1 MPVLKYG
8 GIIEQMEL
16 KDKVYQLTTY
26 NAIAA
31 EGMERFER
39 AKYAINENDDPDA
52 LILRSKDLHD
62 ITFNDSLKAIARA
75 GAGTNNIPT
84 QRATEAGIVVFN
96 TPGANANA
104 VKELVLANLLLS
116 VRPILQGHEWIQN
129 YKFGPDDDVEAIV
142 EANKKQFAG
151 NELEGKKLGIIG
163 LGAIGAMIA
172 NDAYRLGIE
181 VYGYDPYV
189 SVDTA
194 WSISRRVNRVMELDD
209 LLKICDFITVHVPLM
224 DSTRGM
230 IGERELA
237 MMKEDV
243 QLYNFARGPIV
254 DKEAVLKAV
263 NDNRIGGYTTDFADA
278 DLLHNEKIRVLPH
291 LGASTEEAEIN
302 CARMAAGNLK
312 RFLQTGDIVN
322 SVNFPSVQMSFNSPV
337 RITIINRNIPNMI
350 GKISS
355 FVAEQGMNIAN
366 MVNRGRGDFA
376 YTLVDLEEL
385 DYEKVERLVA
395 RLEEIPDIVRVRA
408 IEHPGQFFEEV

>member
-1 MPVLKYG
+1 MPALKYG

-75 GAGTNNIPT
+75 GAGTNNIPI

-350 GKISS
+350 GKIST

>member
-75 GAGTNNIPT
+75 GAGTNNIPI

-278 DLLHNEKIRVLPH
+278 DLLHHEKIRVLPH

>member
-1 MPVLKYG
+1 MPALKYG

-16 KDKVYQLTTY
+16 KDKVYQITTY

-31 EGMERFER
+31 EGMKRFER

-52 LILRSKDLHD
+52 LILRSKNLHD
-62 ITFNDSLKAIARA
+62 VTFNDSLKAIARA

-151 NELEGKKLGIIG
+151 NELEGKKLGVVG

-350 GKISS
+350 GKIST

-395 RLEEIPDIVRVRA
+395 KLEEIPDIVRVRA

>member
-1 MPVLKYG
+1 MPAVKYG

-16 KDKVYQLTTY
+16 KDNVYQLTTY

-52 LILRSKDLHD
+52 LILRSKNLHD
-62 ITFNDSLKAIARA
+62 MTFNDSLKAIARA
-75 GAGTNNIPT
+75 GAGTNNIPI

-129 YKFGPDDDVEAIV
+129 YKFGPDEDVEAIV

-350 GKISS
+350 GKISN

>member
-1 MPVLKYG
+1 MPAVKYG

-52 LILRSKDLHD
+52 LILRSKNLHD

-75 GAGTNNIPT
+75 GAGTNNIPI

-350 GKISS
+350 GKIST

>member
-1 MPVLKYG
+1 
-8 GIIEQMEL
+8 MEL
-16 KDKVYQLTTY
+16 KDNVYQLTTY

-52 LILRSKDLHD
+52 LILRSKNLHD
-62 ITFNDSLKAIARA
+62 MTFNDSLKAIARA

-129 YKFGPDDDVEAIV
+129 YKFSPDDDVEAIV

-408 IEHPGQFFEEV
+408 IEHPGLFFEEV

>member
-1 MPVLKYG
+1 MPAVKYG

-16 KDKVYQLTTY
+16 KDNVYQLTTY

-52 LILRSKDLHD
+52 LILRSKNLHD
-62 ITFNDSLKAIARA
+62 MTFNDSLKAIARA
-75 GAGTNNIPT
+75 GAGTNNIPI

-350 GKISS
+350 GKISN

-385 DYEKVERLVA
+385 DHEKVERLVA
-395 RLEEIPDIVRVRA
+395 KLEEIPDIVRVRA

>member
-1 MPVLKYG
+1 MPAVKYG
-8 GIIEQMEL
+8 GITEQMEL

-52 LILRSKDLHD
+52 LILRSKNLHD
-62 ITFNDSLKAIARA
+62 MTFNDSLKAIARA
-75 GAGTNNIPT
+75 GAGTNNIPI

-350 GKISS
+350 GKISN

>member
-16 KDKVYQLTTY
+16 KDKFYQLTTY

-52 LILRSKDLHD
+52 LILRSKNLHD

-75 GAGTNNIPT
+75 GAGTNNIPI

>member
-1 MPVLKYG
+1 
-8 GIIEQMEL
+8 MEL
-16 KDKVYQLTTY
+16 KDNVYQLTTY

-52 LILRSKDLHD
+52 LILRSKNLHD
-62 ITFNDSLKAIARA
+62 MTFNDSLKAIARA

-350 GKISS
+350 GKISN

>member
-1 MPVLKYG
+1 MPAVKYG

-16 KDKVYQLTTY
+16 KDNVYQLTTY

-52 LILRSKDLHD
+52 LILRSKNLHD
-62 ITFNDSLKAIARA
+62 MTFNDSLKAIARA

-408 IEHPGQFFEEV
+408 IEHPGLFFEEV

>member
-1 MPVLKYG
+1 
-8 GIIEQMEL
+8 MEL

-39 AKYAINENDDPDA
+39 AKYAINEDDDPDA
-52 LILRSKDLHD
+52 LILRSKNLHD
-62 ITFNDSLKAIARA
+62 MTFNDSLKAIARA

-142 EANKKQFAG
+142 EANKKKFAG
-151 NELEGKKLGIIG
+151 NELEGKKLGVVG

-237 MMKEDV
+237 MMKEDA

-254 DKEAVLKAV
+254 DKDAVLKAV
-263 NDNRIGGYTTDFADA
+263 NENRIGGYTTDFADA
-278 DLLHNEKIRVLPH
+278 DLLHHEKIRVLPH

-350 GKISS
+350 GKIST

-376 YTLVDLEEL
+376 YTIVDLEEL

-395 RLEEIPDIVRVRA
+395 KLEEIPDIVRVRA

>member
-75 GAGTNNIPT
+75 GAGTNNIPI

-337 RITIINRNIPNMI
+337 RITIINHNIPNMI

>member
-1 MPVLKYG
+1 MPAVKYG
-8 GIIEQMEL
+8 GITEQMEL

-75 GAGTNNIPT
+75 GAGTNNIPI

-350 GKISS
+350 GKIST

-366 MVNRGRGDFA
+366 MVNRGRGGFA

>member
-1 MPVLKYG
+1 
-8 GIIEQMEL
+8 MEL

-385 DYEKVERLVA
+385 DHEKVERLVA
-395 RLEEIPDIVRVRA
+395 KLEEIPDIVRVRA

>member
-1 MPVLKYG
+1 
-8 GIIEQMEL
+8 MEL

-75 GAGTNNIPT
+75 GAGTNNIPI

>member
-1 MPVLKYG
+1 MPAVKYG

-16 KDKVYQLTTY
+16 KDNVYQLTTY

-52 LILRSKDLHD
+52 LILRSKNLHD
-62 ITFNDSLKAIARA
+62 MTFNDSLKAIARA
-75 GAGTNNIPT
+75 GAGTNNIPI

-291 LGASTEEAEIN
+291 LGASTEEAETN

-350 GKISS
+350 GKISN

>member
-16 KDKVYQLTTY
+16 KDKFYQLTTY

-52 LILRSKDLHD
+52 LILRSKNLHD

-75 GAGTNNIPT
+75 GAGTNNIPI

-278 DLLHNEKIRVLPH
+278 DLLHNEKIRALPH

>member
-1 MPVLKYG
+1 MPAVKYG

-16 KDKVYQLTTY
+16 KDNVYQLTTY

-75 GAGTNNIPT
+75 GAGTNNIPI

-366 MVNRGRGDFA
+366 MVNRGRDDFA

>member
-1 MPVLKYG
+1 
-8 GIIEQMEL
+8 MEL
-16 KDKVYQLTTY
+16 KEKVYQLRTY

-31 EGMERFER
+31 EGMARFER
-39 AKYAINENDDPDA
+39 EKYAINENDDPDA
-52 LILRSKDLHD
+52 LFLRSKDLRD
-62 ITFNDSLKAIARA
+62 MTFNDSLKAIARA

-116 VRPILQGHEWIQN
+116 VRPIIQGHEWIQN

-151 NELEGKKLGIIG
+151 NELEGKKLGVIG

-194 WSISRRVNRVMELDD
+194 WSISRRVNRVMELED
-209 LLKICDFITVHVPLM
+209 LLKTCDFITVHVPLM

-254 DKEAVLKAV
+254 DKAAVLKAV
-263 NDNRIGGYTTDFADA
+263 NENRIGGYTTDFADA
-278 DLLHNEKIRVLPH
+278 DLLHHEKIRVLPH

-350 GKISS
+350 GKIST

-385 DYEKVERLVA
+385 DHEKVANLVA
-395 RLEEIPDIVRVRA
+395 KLNEMPEIVRVRA
-408 IEHPGQFFEEV
+408 IEHPGQFFEEA

>member
-1 MPVLKYG
+1 
-8 GIIEQMEL
+8 MEL

-52 LILRSKDLHD
+52 LILRSKNLHD

-75 GAGTNNIPT
+75 GAGTNNIPI

-312 RFLQTGDIVN
+312 RFIQTGDIVN

-350 GKISS
+350 GKIST

>member
-1 MPVLKYG
+1 MPAVKYG
-8 GIIEQMEL
+8 GITEQMEL

-52 LILRSKDLHD
+52 LILRSKNLHD
-62 ITFNDSLKAIARA
+62 MTFNDSLKAIARA
-75 GAGTNNIPT
+75 GAGTNNIPI

-254 DKEAVLKAV
+254 DKEAVLKAI

-350 GKISS
+350 GKIST

-366 MVNRGRGDFA
+366 MVNRGSGDFA

>member
-52 LILRSKDLHD
+52 LILRSKNLHD
-62 ITFNDSLKAIARA
+62 MTFNDSLKAIARA
-75 GAGTNNIPT
+75 GAGTNNIPI

>member
-16 KDKVYQLTTY
+16 KDRVYQLTTY

-75 GAGTNNIPT
+75 GAGTNNIPI

-385 DYEKVERLVA
+385 DYEKVERLVE

>member
-75 GAGTNNIPT
+75 GAGTNNIPI

-151 NELEGKKLGIIG
+151 NELEGKKLGVVG

-194 WSISRRVNRVMELDD
+194 WSISRRVNRVMELDE

-254 DKEAVLKAV
+254 DKDAVLKAV
-263 NDNRIGGYTTDFADA
+263 NENRIGGYTTDFADA

-350 GKISS
+350 GKIST

-385 DYEKVERLVA
+385 DHEKVERLVA
-395 RLEEIPDIVRVRA
+395 KLEEIPDIVRVRA

>member
-16 KDKVYQLTTY
+16 KDRVYQLTTY

-75 GAGTNNIPT
+75 GAGTNNISI

-151 NELEGKKLGIIG
+151 NELEGKKLGVVG

-194 WSISRRVNRVMELDD
+194 WSISRRVNRVMELDE

-254 DKEAVLKAV
+254 DKDAVLKAV
-263 NDNRIGGYTTDFADA
+263 NENRIGGYTTDFADA

-350 GKISS
+350 GKIST

-376 YTLVDLEEL
+376 YTIVDLEEL

-395 RLEEIPDIVRVRA
+395 KLEEIPDIVRVRA

>member
-1 MPVLKYG
+1 MPALKYG

-16 KDKVYQLTTY
+16 KDKVYQITTY

-52 LILRSKDLHD
+52 LILRSKNLHD

-75 GAGTNNIPT
+75 GAGTNNIPI

-151 NELEGKKLGIIG
+151 NELEGKKLGVVG

-254 DKEAVLKAV
+254 DKDAVLKAV
-263 NDNRIGGYTTDFADA
+263 NENRIGGYTTDFADA
-278 DLLHNEKIRVLPH
+278 DLLHHEKIRVLPH

-350 GKISS
+350 GKIST

-376 YTLVDLEEL
+376 YTIVDLEEL

-395 RLEEIPDIVRVRA
+395 KLEEIPDIVRVRA

>member
-75 GAGTNNIPT
+75 GAGTNNIPI

-395 RLEEIPDIVRVRA
+395 KLEEIPDIVRVRA

>member
-1 MPVLKYG
+1 MPAVKYG

-16 KDKVYQLTTY
+16 KDNVYQLTTY

-52 LILRSKDLHD
+52 LILRSKNLHD
-62 ITFNDSLKAIARA
+62 MTFNDSLKAIARA

-254 DKEAVLKAV
+254 DKEAVLKAI

-350 GKISS
+350 GKISN

>member
-1 MPVLKYG
+1 MPALKYG

-52 LILRSKDLHD
+52 LILRSKNLHD
-62 ITFNDSLKAIARA
+62 MTFNDSLKAIARA
-75 GAGTNNIPT
+75 GAGTNNIPI

-312 RFLQTGDIVN
+312 RFLQTGDIIN

-350 GKISS
+350 GKIST

-385 DYEKVERLVA
+385 DHEKVERLVA
-395 RLEEIPDIVRVRA
+395 KLEEIPDIVRVRA

>member
-1 MPVLKYG
+1 
-8 GIIEQMEL
+8 MEL
-16 KDKVYQLTTY
+16 KDKIYQITTY

-31 EGMERFER
+31 EGMERFDREL
-39 AKYAINENDDPDA
+39 YTINESEDPDA
-52 LILRSKDLHD
+52 IILRSKNLHD
-62 ITFNDSLKAIARA
+62 MTFNDSLKAIARA
-75 GAGTNNIPT
+75 GAGTNNIPID
-84 QRATEAGIVVFN
+84 RATEEGIVVFN

-129 YKFGPDDDVEAIV
+129 YQFGPDDDVEAIV

-151 NELEGKKLGIIG
+151 NELEGKKLGVIG

-209 LLKICDFITVHVPLM
+209 LLKTCDFITVHVPLM

-237 MMKEDV
+237 MMKDDV

-254 DKEAVLKAV
+254 DKDAVLKAI

-278 DLLHNEKIRVLPH
+278 DLLHHDKIRVLPH

-337 RITIINRNIPNMI
+337 RITIINRNIPNVI
-350 GKISS
+350 GKIST
-355 FVAEQGMNIAN
+355 FIAERGMNISN

-385 DYEKVERLVA
+385 DHEKVAELVEQ
-395 RLEEIPDIVRVRA
+395 LNEIPDIVRVRA
-408 IEHPGQFFEEV
+408 IEHPGQFFEEY

>member
-1 MPVLKYG
+1 MPALKYG

-16 KDKVYQLTTY
+16 KDKVYQITTY

-52 LILRSKDLHD
+52 LILRSKNLHD
-62 ITFNDSLKAIARA
+62 MTFNDSLKAIARA

-151 NELEGKKLGIIG
+151 NELEGKKLGVVG

-237 MMKEDV
+237 MMKEDA

-254 DKEAVLKAV
+254 DKDAVLKAV
-263 NDNRIGGYTTDFADA
+263 NENRIGGYTTDFADA

-350 GKISS
+350 GKIST

-376 YTLVDLEEL
+376 YTIVDLEEL
-385 DYEKVERLVA
+385 DHEKVERLVA
-395 RLEEIPDIVRVRA
+395 KLEGIPDIVRVRA

>member
-1 MPVLKYG
+1 MPAVKYG

-16 KDKVYQLTTY
+16 KDNVYQLTTY

-52 LILRSKDLHD
+52 LILRSKNLHD
-62 ITFNDSLKAIARA
+62 MTFNDSLKAIARA

>member
-1 MPVLKYG
+1 
-8 GIIEQMEL
+8 MEL
-16 KDKVYQLTTY
+16 KDNVYQLTTY

-52 LILRSKDLHD
+52 LILRSKNLHD
-62 ITFNDSLKAIARA
+62 MTFNDSLKAIARA

-337 RITIINRNIPNMI
+337 RTTIINRNIPNMI
-350 GKISS
+350 GKISN

>member
-1 MPVLKYG
+1 
-8 GIIEQMEL
+8 MEL

-31 EGMERFER
+31 EGIERFER
-39 AKYAINENDDPDA
+39 EKYAINESDDPDA
-52 LILRSKDLHD
+52 LILRSKNLHD

-350 GKISS
+350 GKIST

-395 RLEEIPDIVRVRA
+395 KLEEIPDIVRVRA

>member
-75 GAGTNNIPT
+75 GAGTNNIPI

-385 DYEKVERLVA
+385 DHEKVERLVA

>member
-1 MPVLKYG
+1 
-8 GIIEQMEL
+8 MEL
-16 KDKVYQLTTY
+16 KDKVYQITTY

-52 LILRSKDLHD
+52 LILRSKNLHD
-62 ITFNDSLKAIARA
+62 MTFNDSLKAIARA

-151 NELEGKKLGIIG
+151 NELEGKKLGVVG

-237 MMKEDV
+237 MMKEDA

-254 DKEAVLKAV
+254 DKDAVLKAV
-263 NDNRIGGYTTDFADA
+263 NENRIGGYTTDFADA

-312 RFLQTGDIVN
+312 RFLQTGDIIN

-350 GKISS
+350 GKIST

-376 YTLVDLEEL
+376 YTIVDLEEL
-385 DYEKVERLVA
+385 DHEKVERLVA
-395 RLEEIPDIVRVRA
+395 KLEEIPDIVRVRA

>member
-1 MPVLKYG
+1 
-8 GIIEQMEL
+8 MEL
-16 KDKVYQLTTY
+16 KDKVYQITTY

-39 AKYAINENDDPDA
+39 AKYAINESDDPDA

-75 GAGTNNIPT
+75 GAGTNNIPI

-151 NELEGKKLGIIG
+151 NELEGKKLGVVG

-194 WSISRRVNRVMELDD
+194 WSISRRVNRVMELDE

-254 DKEAVLKAV
+254 DKDAVLKAV
-263 NDNRIGGYTTDFADA
+263 NENRIGGYTTDFADA
-278 DLLHNEKIRVLPH
+278 DLLHHEKIRVLPH

-350 GKISS
+350 GKIST

-385 DYEKVERLVA
+385 DHEKVERLVA
-395 RLEEIPDIVRVRA
+395 KLEEIPDIVRVRA

>member
-75 GAGTNNIPT
+75 GAGTNNIPI

-278 DLLHNEKIRVLPH
+278 ELLHHEKIRVLPH

-350 GKISS
+350 GKIST